1 MIFHA
6 SIPAQD
12 PERVAG
18 VLAELLEGQAKP
30 FPARKGAFMAT
41 SGHHSGHMIEVLP
54 VAPEDLATVGEP
66 RRLYDSVHLALAS
79 QLSPDAVQA
88 IGEREGWRTRR
99 RRRGDSFDVIELWLE
114 DHFML
119 EVLTPEM
126 QAEYL
131 AGYRR

>member
-6 SIPAQD
+6 SVPAIEPD
-12 PERVAG
+12 RVAS
-18 VLAELLEGQAKP
+18 VLAELLEGRVTP
-30 FPARKGAFMAT
+30 FGERGRMAW
-41 SGHHSGHMIEVLP
+41 SGHHTGHMIEVLQ

-79 QLSPDAVQA
+79 QLSPEAVLA
-88 IGEREGWRTRR
+88 IGAREGWKTRR
-99 RRRGDSFDVIELWLE
+99 CRRGGSFDVIELWLE

-131 AGYRR
+131 AGCRG